1 MKNEERVTLN
11 MSMEDYGYLINT
23 LKSMQINL
31 AGTDIATT
39 RMSIGIAGSLN
50 ILERSQVV
58 LDIWGNIDRAMI
70 KGYVNTLNEAAND
83 IARGKAT
90 QQTIMDIKDVASSLN
105 NHIPELEEDETDDV
119 LDDHEDRIAELYE
132 EVNNIKDLFKSYDN
146 ADKALHRR
154 LQFVEDRLDRIN
166 LSALDNKIDN
176 KIDRGGN
183 DSLDSR
189 ISTLEDKV
197 RIINAV
203 ADYEK
208 ISEQMCDITNNIDKL
223 SARTDK
229 VYEQNEANDSR
240 ITGLHIKFDNKLDI
254 LEDRVKNLV
263 KAVGKNECNLNEFK
277 KTMYDR
283 VGKVECDS
291 EKMWDMITGNEDS
304 LDERVE
310 TLRHRV
316 NILEDRSKPHVS
328 SVDEIIDAANK
339 FNISPTS
346 FSVYFENKNKK
357 EDNDDE

>member
-1 MKNEERVTLN
+1 MKNEERITLN
-11 MSMEDYGYLINT
+11 MSMEDYGYLVNT

-31 AGTDIATT
+31 AGTNIATT
-39 RMSIGIAGSLN
+39 RMSIGIVGSLN

-90 QQTIMDIKDVASSLN
+90 QQTVMDIKDVASSLN
-105 NHIPELEEDETDDV
+105 NHMPEEDETDDV
-119 LDDHEDRIAELYE
+119 LDDHEDRISELYE

-146 ADKALHRR
+146 ADNALHRR
-154 LQFVEDRLDRIN
+154 LQFVEDRLDRI
-166 LSALDNKIDN
+166 S
-176 KIDRGGN
+176 
-183 DSLDSR
+183 
-189 ISTLEDKV
+189 
-197 RIINAV
+197 
-203 ADYEK
+203 DYEK
-208 ISEQMCDITNNIDKL
+208 RLTAISNK
-223 SARTDK
+223 TDK

-240 ITGLHIKFDNKLDI
+240 ITGLHIKLGNKIDI

-304 LDERVE
+304 LDERLE
-310 TLRHRV
+310 TLKHRV
-316 NILEDRSKPHVS
+316 DTLEDRSKPHIS

-339 FNISPTS
+339 FNISPAS
-346 FSVYFENKNKK
+346 FSVYFENNKKK
-357 EDNDDE
+357 EDDDE